1 MDVLTKLAATALL
14 TIAAAPALA
23 QGVPGAH
30 FIENWDADG
39 DGQVTPEEV
48 AAKRSEI
55 FVMFDQ
61 SEDGV
66 LDATEYALF
75 DETRKADMDANAGGG
90 QGPMKAVDEAM
101 ALAFNDGN
109 GDGLVSREEFAAA
122 TQVFFTRIDR
132 DGDGLVTAGDFGR

>member
-1 MDVLTKLAATALL
+1 MDVLTKPAATALL

-75 DETRKADMDANAGGG
+75 DETRKADMDADAGGG
-90 QGPMKAVDEAM
+90 LRLQPAHGGIEIHLLEAH
-101 ALAFNDGN
+101 AHFG
-109 GDGLVSREEFAAA
+109 VSNRFHR
-122 TQVFFTRIDR
+122 Q
-132 DGDGLVTAGDFGR
+132 